1 MQMERDWY
9 DQEEFGTGL
18 DENKDPF
25 IGPRIPCS
33 SNIEATIDD
42 EQCLGDSAFFEKRE
56 SEMQQRFFRR
66 DGTQMTLAQS
76 KRQTE
81 IQRDLNAWEENRLL
95 TSGIVCYKEVLAS
108 LHFSALLA
116 LLCPIR
122 SIWIS
127 IRKTMSA

>member
-25 IGPRIPCS
+25 IGSFTHGS
-33 SNIEATIDD
+33 SGIGVVIDNGC
-42 EQCLGDSAFFEKRE
+42 CLGDSAFFEKRE

-95 TSGIVCYKEVLAS
+95 TSGIVCYKEVLLFNS
-108 LHFSALLA
+108 LH
-116 LLCPIR
+116 CWHR
-122 SIWIS
+122 SVQS
-127 IRKTMSA
+127 GQSGFQPGGR